1 MQSMDAATREEFAA
15 LRRRAYGP
23 NADIADDPVAL
34 ARLRELEERHDRG
47 STPATA
53 ARMAE
58 AEVLFGPRAS
68 RPESSV
74 PPAAQAPSALD
85 IAVSSA
91 EPQRAE
97 AHACATPTPPRIGR
111 ALLIGWAASIVAVA
125 IVVGALVFGLASL
138 RPVSAVTG
146 ARQVASLDEPITDL
160 PAGESM
166 SILTQATTVYRYHGL
181 VIALF
186 DDGVLDVTQACIL
199 VGSECSS
206 SGDEGIRFT
215 MGCAAGPFSATAS
228 REVELDSPGE
238 LRADFPVGTALQFVW
253 DGTAVAVFA
262 ADPPAPS
269 SAPA

>member
-58 AEVLFGPRAS
+58 AEVLFGPRPP

-74 PPAAQAPSALD
+74 APAPHAPSALD

-97 AHACATPTPPRIGR
+97 AHARATPTPPRIGR
-111 ALLIGWAASIVAVA
+111 ALLIGWAASIVVVA

-146 ARQVASLDEPITDL
+146 ARQVASLDEPAADVPMAL
-160 PAGESM
+160 PWARNGDRGATFSFAGLLIVVTSGENRGFEGECV
-166 SILTQATTVYRYHGL
+166 TVL
-181 VIALF
+181 QEVV
-186 DDGVLDVTQACIL
+186 D
-199 VGSECSS
+199 
-206 SGDEGIRFT
+206 
-215 MGCAAGPFSATAS
+215 AAGSRMGDSACSAKPFHPAVSIQVTSGSSDELTA
-228 REVELDSPGE
+228 
-238 LRADFPVGTALQFVW
+238 AFPVGTVLQFVW

-262 ADPPAPS
+262 ADPPAPT

>member
-23 NADIADDPVAL
+23 NADIVDDPVAL

-58 AEVLFGPRAS
+58 AESLFGPRAS

-97 AHACATPTPPRIGR
+97 AHARATPTPPRIGR

-160 PAGESM
+160 PTGGVDVDSHAG
-166 SILTQATTVYRYHGL
+166 
-181 VIALF
+181 
-186 DDGVLDVTQACIL
+186 DDGLSLPRTRHRPLRRWCSRRHAGVHSCGLGVFV
-199 VGSECSS
+199 VG
-206 SGDEGIRFT
+206 
-215 MGCAAGPFSATAS
+215 
-228 REVELDSPGE
+228 
-238 LRADFPVGTALQFVW
+238 
-253 DGTAVAVFA
+253 
-262 ADPPAPS
+262 
-269 SAPA
+269 